1 MNVNSG
7 AVDRVTFIG
16 NYNANPK
23 LSADEKTLVMVHRQQ
38 GYTNFQIAARD
49 LQRGNLRVLSNTT
62 LDDSPTVAPNGTML
76 IYATRQQDR
85 GVLMLVS
92 INGRVRIPLLPLR
105 AMCASLPGPLPEL
118 TVANGL
124 QTYTLGSLEL
134 HDGNAEIRQICC
146 AGSGHGCGCGLLLQG
161 RRCFR

>member
-23 LSADEKTLVMVHRQQ
+23 LSADEDPGNGPPPAGLHQL
-38 GYTNFQIAARD
+38 QIAAQD

-92 INGRVRIPLLPLR
+92 INGRVRIPLPT
-105 AMCASLPGPLPEL
+105 A
-118 TVANGL
+118 
-124 QTYTLGSLEL
+124 
-134 HDGNAEIRQICC
+134 
-146 AGSGHGCGCGLLLQG
+146 QG
-161 RRCFR
+161 DVREPSWSPYLN